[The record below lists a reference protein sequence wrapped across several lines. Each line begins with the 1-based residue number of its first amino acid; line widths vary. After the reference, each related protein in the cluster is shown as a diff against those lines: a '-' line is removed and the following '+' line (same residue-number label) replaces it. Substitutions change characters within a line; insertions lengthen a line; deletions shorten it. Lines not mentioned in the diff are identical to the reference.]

1 MVARELRGVTATRVA
16 SLVAILA
23 ALVLL
28 VVGITWGTFTAGG
41 SDSYCYLN
49 GAELLARGTLIDV
62 EPLGTDPAWP
72 GSPAAFAPTGHVST
86 PAPGSAVPIGPQGYP
101 ALMALARLVAGRQ
114 AMFWVTP
121 LLGAVLAWCTF
132 ALACRV
138 TTPLGAAMAAV
149 LTAASPVVLYQVV
162 QPMND
167 VPATAVWAAA
177 LVAATHQTWSLLRRA
192 SVAGLL
198 AGVAFAIRPNL
209 APLAVVVGVGTCV
222 LLPAGWKERVRALIV
237 FGVGAIPGV
246 TFVLVAQSVMFGSP
260 FRSGYGD
267 LGELFAA
274 SHIVPNAQRYFSW
287 LLSTHTPAVL
297 LALGAPLL
305 TRGFNRR
312 VTWLLVAFVAAT
324 MACYLPYVVFDAWW
338 YLRFL
343 LPAIPPLLIL
353 MASVIVEG
361 VQRVSGR
368 AMPAVLVAA
377 TCALGWFFVETA
389 SQRQVF
395 ELRDLESRFR
405 VAGEYA
411 ATLPP
416 NAVILTEYQS
426 GSVRFYSGRSSVRW
440 SEIDSTRLQ
449 EALAFLR
456 RHGRKPYF
464 LFERS
469 EEAAFKA
476 HFASHDPLGT
486 LAWPPVADI
495 DRVVHI
501 FDPDDYARYM
511 SGVYVRTQQVRSRR
525 R

>member
-1 MVARELRGVTATRVA
+1 MAARELTSVTAARVA
-16 SLVAILA
+16 SLVAFA
-23 ALVLL
+23 AATALL
-28 VVGITWGTFTAGG
+28 VIGIKWGTFAAGG

-49 GAELLARGTLIDV
+49 GAELLARGTLVDV
-62 EPLGTDPAWP
+62 EPLGTDPTWP

-132 ALACRV
+132 ALACRI

-149 LTAASPVVLYQVV
+149 LTAASPIVLYQVV

-167 VPATAVWAAA
+167 VPATALWAAA
-177 LVAATHQTWSLLRRA
+177 LAAATRRAWSLPCRA

-198 AGVAFAIRPNL
+198 TGVAFSIRPNL
-209 APLAVVVGVGTCV
+209 APLAVVVGVGTCL
-222 LLPAGWKERVRALIV
+222 LLPAGWKERVWGLIV
-237 FGVGAIPGV
+237 FGVGALPGV
-246 TFVLVAQSVMFGSP
+246 VFVLVAQNVMFGSP

-267 LGELFAA
+267 LGELFAVA
-274 SHIVPNAQRYFSW
+274 HMAPNAQRYFSW
-287 LLSTHTPAVL
+287 LLGTHTPAIL

-305 TRGFNRR
+305 TRGFNQR
-312 VTWLLVAFVAAT
+312 VAWLLVAFAAAT
-324 MACYLPYVVFDAWW
+324 TACYLPYVVFDAWW

-343 LPAIPPLLIL
+343 LPAVPPLLIL
-353 MASVIVEG
+353 MMTTFVEAG
-361 VQRVSGR
+361 QRVTGR
-368 AMPAVLVAA
+368 AMPVVVVAA
-377 TCALGWFFVETA
+377 TCALAWFFVETA

-395 ELRDLESRFR
+395 ELRHLESRFR

-440 SEIDSTRLQ
+440 SEIDPARLQ

-486 LAWPPVADI
+486 LEWPPVADI
-495 DRVVHI
+495 DRVVHV
-501 FDPDDYARYM
+501 FDPDDYSRYM
-511 SGVYVRTQQVRSRR
+511 SGVYVPTQQVRSRR